1 MKKIYGRKPVLEAIK
16 SGKEIEQILIPFGA
30 KGNFYNDLR
39 TLAKKNKIKLTEL
52 PQHKFQQ
59 LEHEKNT
66 QGVIANIAEF
76 NFSSVEEIVQ
86 SINEKKFPRLLL
98 LDSIQD
104 PQNLGAILRSAE
116 CFGVDGIIITT
127 HQSSP
132 ITETVEKTSA
142 GAINHL
148 KIAKVTNLVQE
159 IKYLKENKFWIV
171 GSILSEKSQDYRSVD
186 YKMPIALVVGNEEKG
201 IRKLVAENCDFLVNI
216 PMQGKIQSL
225 NVSVA
230 AGILLAEITLSIKHT

>member
-16 SGKEIEQILIPFGA
+16 SGQEIEQILIPFGA
-30 KGNFYNDLR
+30 KGNFYNELKAE
-39 TLAKKNKIKLTEL
+39 AKKNKIKIAEL
-52 PQHKFQQ
+52 PTHKFQQ
-59 LEHEKNT
+59 LEKGNNT
-66 QGVIANIAEF
+66 QGIIANIPEF
-76 NFSSVEEIVQ
+76 NFSSVEEIISTSKQ
-86 SINEKKFPRLLL
+86 KQFPLILL

-104 PQNLGAILRSAE
+104 PQNVGAILRSAE
-116 CFGVDGIIITT
+116 CFGVDGVLLTT

-159 IKYLKENKFWIV
+159 IKFLKDNGFWII
-171 GSILSEKSQDYRSVD
+171 GSTLSDTSQDYTTID
-186 YKMPIALVVGNEEKG
+186 YKMPVALIMGNEEKG
-201 IRKLVAENCDFLVNI
+201 IRDLVAKNCDFLVHI
-216 PMQGKIQSL
+216 PMKGKIQSL

-230 AGILLAEITLSIKHT
+230 AGILLAEISKQQ

>member
-16 SGKEIEQILIPFGA
+16 SGQEIEQILIPYGA
-30 KGNFYNDLR
+30 KGNFYNDLKS
-39 TLAKKNKIKLTEL
+39 TAKKSKIKITEL

-59 LEHEKNT
+59 LEKGNNT
-66 QGVIANIAEF
+66 QGVIANITEF
-76 NFSSVEEIVQ
+76 SFSSVEEILE
-86 SINEKKFPRLLL
+86 SCKEKKNPRLLL

-116 CFGVDGIIITT
+116 CFGVDGVLLTT

-159 IKYLKENKFWIV
+159 MKFLKENGFWIV
-171 GSILSEKSQDYRSVD
+171 GSTLGEKSQDYTSVD
-186 YKMPIALVVGNEEKG
+186 YKMPTAIVMGNEEKG
-201 IRKLVAENCDFLVNI
+201 IRDLVAKNCDFLVHI
-216 PMQGKIQSL
+216 PMKGKIQSL

-230 AGILLAEITLSIKHT
+230 AGILLAEICKS

>member
-1 MKKIYGRKPVLEAIK
+1 MKKIFGRKPVLEAIK
-16 SGKEIEQILIPFGA
+16 SGQEIEQILIPFGA
-30 KGNFYNDLR
+30 KGNFYNELK
-39 TLAKKNKIKLTEL
+39 TEAKKNRIKISEL
-52 PQHKFQQ
+52 PPHKFHQ
-59 LEHEKNT
+59 LEKGNNT
-66 QGVIANIAEF
+66 QGVIANIPEF
-76 NFSSVEEIVQ
+76 NFSSVEEIISASKQ
-86 SINEKKFPRLLL
+86 KQYPLILL

-116 CFGVDGIIITT
+116 CFGVDGVLITT

-159 IKYLKENKFWIV
+159 IKFLKENGFWIV
-171 GSILSEKSQDYRSVD
+171 GSTLGKNSQDYTTID
-186 YKMPIALVVGNEEKG
+186 YKMPVALVIGNEEKG
-201 IRKLVAENCDFLVNI
+201 IRDLVAKNCDFLVHI
-216 PMQGKIQSL
+216 PMKGKIQSL

-230 AGILLAEITLSIKHT
+230 AGILLSQVIQEK

>member
-16 SGKEIEQILIPFGA
+16 SGQEIEQILIPFGA
-30 KGNFYNDLR
+30 KGNFYNELKAE
-39 TLAKKNKIKLTEL
+39 AKKNKIKITEL
-52 PQHKFQQ
+52 PTHKFQQ
-59 LEHEKNT
+59 LEKGNNT
-66 QGVIANIAEF
+66 QGVIANIPEF
-76 NFSSVEEIVQ
+76 NFSSVEEIIT
-86 SINEKKFPRLLL
+86 SFKEKQYPLILL

-116 CFGVDGIIITT
+116 CFGVDGVLITT

-159 IKYLKENKFWIV
+159 MKFLKENGFWIV
-171 GSILSEKSQDYRSVD
+171 GSTLENSQVYSSLD
-186 YKMPIALVVGNEEKG
+186 YKMPIALIMGNEEKG
-201 IRKLVAENCDFLVNI
+201 IRKLVADNCDFLVHI
-216 PMQGKIQSL
+216 PMKGKIQSL

-230 AGILLAEITLSIKHT
+230 AGILLAEISNNRK

>member
-16 SGKEIEQILIPFGA
+16 SGQEIEQILIPFGS
-30 KGNFYNDLR
+30 KGNFYNELKVE
-39 TLAKKNKIKLTEL
+39 AKKNKIKIAEL
-52 PQHKFQQ
+52 PTHKFQQ
-59 LEHEKNT
+59 LEKGNNT
-66 QGVIANIAEF
+66 QGVIANITEF
-76 NFSSVEEIVQ
+76 NFSSVEEIIT
-86 SINEKKFPRLLL
+86 SSKEKQYPLILL

-116 CFGVDGIIITT
+116 CFGVDGVLITT

-159 IKYLKENKFWIV
+159 MKFLKENGFWIV
-171 GSILSEKSQDYRSVD
+171 GSTLENSQVYTSVD
-186 YKMPIALVVGNEEKG
+186 YKIPIALIMGNEEKG
-201 IRKLVAENCDFLVNI
+201 IRKLVADNCDFLVHI
-216 PMQGKIQSL
+216 PMKGKIQSL

-230 AGILLAEITLSIKHT
+230 AGILLAEISNNRK

>member
-16 SGKEIEQILIPFGA
+16 SGQEIEQILIPFGA
-30 KGNFYNDLR
+30 KGSFYNELK
-39 TLAKKNKIKLTEL
+39 TTAKKSKIKVTEL

-59 LEHEKNT
+59 LEKGNNT
-66 QGVIANIAEF
+66 QGVIANIPEF
-76 NFSSVEEIVQ
+76 NFSSVEEILE
-86 SINEKKFPRLLL
+86 SCKDIKNPRLLL

-116 CFGVDGIIITT
+116 CFGVDGVLITT
-127 HQSSP
+127 HQSSQ

-159 IKYLKENKFWIV
+159 MKFLKDNGFWTV
-171 GSILSEKSQDYRSVD
+171 GSTLAENSQDYKTVD
-186 YKMPIALVVGNEEKG
+186 YKMPTALVMGNEEKG
-201 IRKLVAENCDFLVNI
+201 IRDLVAKNCDFLVHI
-216 PMQGKIQSL
+216 TMKGKIQSL

-230 AGILLAEITLSIKHT
+230 AGILLAEIAKPE

>member
-16 SGKEIEQILIPFGA
+16 SGQEIEQILIPFGS
-30 KGNFYNDLR
+30 KGNFYNELKVE
-39 TLAKKNKIKLTEL
+39 AKKNKIKIAEL
-52 PQHKFQQ
+52 PTHKFQQ
-59 LEHEKNT
+59 LEKGNNT
-66 QGVIANIAEF
+66 QGVIANIPEF
-76 NFSSVEEIVQ
+76 NFSSVEEIISTSKQ
-86 SINEKKFPRLLL
+86 KEFSLILL

-104 PQNLGAILRSAE
+104 PQNVGAILRSAE
-116 CFGVDGIIITT
+116 CFGVDGVLLTT

-159 IKYLKENKFWIV
+159 IKFLKDNGFWIV
-171 GSILSEKSQDYRSVD
+171 GSTLGENSKDYTTLD
-186 YKMPIALVVGNEEKG
+186 YKMPIALILGNEEKG
-201 IRKLVAENCDFLVNI
+201 IRKLVADNCDFLVHI
-216 PMQGKIQSL
+216 PMKGKIQSL

-230 AGILLAEITLSIKHT
+230 TGVLLAEISKRQ

>member
-1 MKKIYGRKPVLEAIK
+1 MKKIFGRKPVLEAIK
-16 SGKEIEQILIPFGA
+16 SGQEIEQILIPFGA
-30 KGNFYNDLR
+30 KGNFYNELK
-39 TLAKKNKIKLTEL
+39 TEAKKNKIKITEL
-52 PQHKFQQ
+52 PTHKFQQ
-59 LEHEKNT
+59 LEKGNNT
-66 QGVIANIAEF
+66 QGVIANIPEF
-76 NFSSVEEIVQ
+76 NFSSVEEIISVSKQ
-86 SINEKKFPRLLL
+86 KQYPLILL

-116 CFGVDGIIITT
+116 CFGVDGVLITT

-159 IKYLKENKFWIV
+159 IKFLKDNGFWIV
-171 GSILSEKSQDYRSVD
+171 GSTLTENSQDYTSVD
-186 YKMPIALVVGNEEKG
+186 YKIPTALVMGNEEKG
-201 IRKLVAENCDFLVNI
+201 IRDLVAKNCDFLVHI
-216 PMQGKIQSL
+216 QMKGKIQSL

-230 AGILLAEITLSIKHT
+230 AGILLAEICKRQ